1 MLLNELG
8 TRPNV
13 HVTLVRTAS
22 GVHDHLLSTDGI
34 EVRNIRLRSNFDPM
48 VIPRVAR
55 LLRET
60 KSQILISWLQA
71 SDVPSYFIRMLSRDT
86 KWIMT
91 ERNSFYRNEWRFRL
105 RNWVGRRADAI
116 ISNSSAGDAYW
127 AALQPNGNRYVI
139 GNVVTAPGTS
149 RNSHVRFSGTRLVV
163 FAGRLEAQ
171 KNVGVTLEAFI
182 TASARDPN
190 LRFRIIGEG
199 SERGSL
205 ERRTRIAGLGE
216 TIEFTGFVPDLQP
229 HLAEADLLVTLS
241 TYEGMPNV
249 LVEAITT
256 GVPVVVSGISQ
267 HLEIVGADYPY
278 VVDVGADAQTA
289 ADAIISAAYD
299 AGAPDTLADARAA
312 LLARTPTRVADEYL
326 DAFRHTIRSSQSP
339 LLD

>member
-1 MLLNELG
+1 M
-8 TRPNV
+8 
-13 HVTLVRTAS
+13 
-22 GVHDHLLSTDGI
+22 
-34 EVRNIRLRSNFDPM
+34 
-48 VIPRVAR
+48 
-55 LLRET
+55 
-60 KSQILISWLQA
+60 
-71 SDVPSYFIRMLSRDT
+71 
-86 KWIMT
+86 
-91 ERNSFYRNEWRFRL
+91 
-105 RNWVGRRADAI
+105 
-116 ISNSSAGDAYW
+116 
-127 AALQPNGNRYVI
+127 
-139 GNVVTAPGTS
+139 
-149 RNSHVRFSGTRLVV
+149 RFSGTRLVV